1 MKQLT
6 GWWSSDLSPYLEIST
21 PTGEPIDLMVD
32 SGFNGEVT
40 LPIPLIKKLKLKRR
54 GRIRNEL
61 ADGSMAWAKAYA
73 GEILRG
79 MVILTPVDQP
89 TAPPVTIYIT
99 NASTDPMGQ
108 FTVSQTQGP
117 VAGKY
122 RVEVRQDAVRWMS
135 NSRDPM
141 MIKMMGKMRDRTLTD
156 EDRKVWSDYVRKRDL
171 SPSIENQRVYR
182 RQRSQ
187 DKTDYVVE
195 IKSGGETQLN
205 LEVFS
210 R

>member
-1 MKQLT
+1 
-6 GWWSSDLSPYLEIST
+6 
-21 PTGEPIDLMVD
+21 
-32 SGFNGEVT
+32 
-40 LPIPLIKKLKLKRR
+40 
-54 GRIRNEL
+54 
-61 ADGSMAWAKAYA
+61 
-73 GEILRG
+73 
-79 MVILTPVDQP
+79 
-89 TAPPVTIYIT
+89 
-99 NASTDPMGQ
+99 
-108 FTVSQTQGP
+108 
-117 VAGKY
+117 
-122 RVEVRQDAVRWMS
+122 
-135 NSRDPM
+135 M